1 MSMTAIEKQERR
13 RARQIM
19 VFNAAV
25 QIREHLGGSEGDLKE
40 LTHVCHVASLGAVAD
55 ARALF
60 MVLRAK
66 GILSEKEEQFYL
78 DQGYKALLDQIE
90 AHMKNHGQVEVAG
103 DHNG

>member
-1 MSMTAIEKQERR
+1 MTPLEKQERR

-19 VFNAAV
+19 IFNAAV
-25 QIREHLGGSEGDLKE
+25 RIREHLGGSEGDLKE

-60 MVLRAK
+60 MCLRTK
-66 GILSEKEEQFYL
+66 GIISEKEQEFFL

-90 AHMKNHGQVEVAG
+90 GHMKNHGTVAVAG
-103 DHNG
+103 DSNG